1 MKTDKKTS
9 AMKEHRNVKDFLGF
23 MTGDQQLLAS
33 SSGIVRSV
41 SLTDLGLPSEPRKP
55 GHGHRPLPARQRV
68 ALVMDGE
75 QCLDRLYGGYFPN
88 WVAGGEW
95 RHMMTFLANLF
106 GRLHQS
112 NVQVVVFLN
121 GALEPAR

>member
-1 MKTDKKTS
+1 MKK
-9 AMKEHRNVKDFLGF
+9 ALFEILL
-23 MTGDQQLLAS
+23 TGGRGGRPPQQQQ
-33 SSGIVRSV
+33 
-41 SLTDLGLPSEPRKP
+41 
-55 GHGHRPLPARQRV
+55 RQRV

-88 WVAGGEW
+88 WVCGGEW